1 MSVAEIVL
9 APGSFR
15 PISLDL
21 SDGVGG
27 NIDFTVGTW
36 SCFIKIVPYP
46 TYDGVPFATLSTLDV
61 EVLDGPK
68 YEWLTL
74 TSGSEIVLSPDG
86 LVTSEWRWS
95 RYHYDCFLTGPNLTS
110 KPDRVGHGPFK
121 MDW

>member
-15 PISLDL
+15 SISLDL
-21 SDGVGG
+21 SDGSGG
-27 NIDFTVGTW
+27 AIDFTVGTW
-36 SCFIKIVPYP
+36 SCIIEIMPYP
-46 TYDGVPFATLSTLDV
+46 MYDGVPFATLSTSDV
-61 EVLDGPK
+61 IVPEGPK

-74 TSGSEIVLSPDG
+74 NAQSEIVLGPDG

-95 RYHYDCFLTGPNLTS
+95 RYHYNCFLTGPNVTS